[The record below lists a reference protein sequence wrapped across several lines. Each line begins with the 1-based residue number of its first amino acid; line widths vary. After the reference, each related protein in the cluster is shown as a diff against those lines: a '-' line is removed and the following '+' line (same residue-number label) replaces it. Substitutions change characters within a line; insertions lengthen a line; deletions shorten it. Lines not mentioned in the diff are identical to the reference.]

1 MKILYIDLKLVGKH
15 WAELCYVWDN
25 QNQQSRQFPLAQI
38 AGLID
43 RAERDYYTRLPEE
56 YTKTGQAFYNWL
68 DGSDRLLLKDATLEQ
83 LQKLLEQEKSSEKW
97 V

>member
-1 MKILYIDLKLVGKH
+1 MKILHIDLKLVGKDN
-15 WAELCYVWDN
+15 AEFCYFWDN
-25 QNQQSRQFPLAQI
+25 SAQYKSRKFPLAQI

-43 RAERDYYTRLPEE
+43 CAERDYYTRLPEE

-83 LQKLLEQEKSSEKW
+83 RQKLLEQEKS
-97 V
+97 